1 MNQNNTTGLGGSSS
15 GSTLN
20 ISEEL
25 STQPVNTT
33 PQAVAVGN
41 SKLIADQRANSIIVL
56 GNREVVVKVEKVL
69 DQMDVQAPQVALS
82 TVIGQL
88 TLTNNE
94 EFGADYF
101 AKYGKRFVGTSNNL
115 SGLPNAPGIPLP
127 NTSAS
132 PAVTGNI
139 LDPSNLINFSQIIQ
153 NVGGGTNLY
162 IAAGN
167 AFATIVHLLE
177 STSRFKVLSRPTVF
191 TSNNKVVL
199 QLEVVPLINSE
210 KEVSLDILQKIDSIV
225 PNGNVVIS
233 GNSVPTIDTR
243 YIRTNV
249 SANNGSTIIL
259 GGLIEDQKQKSYSGI
274 PYLSRIPLIGAAFRG
289 TSTSKERRELIIL
302 MCPQVTL
309 TKLDQY
315 RLRQKWENTNTHFG
329 PELDQAECPDCPKV
343 EGGKQLSLPP
353 PDLPASKD
361 M

>member
-1 MNQNNTTGLGGSSS
+1 RGPSPSYGGRGDGADLTGTSGTSSTAGG

-33 PQAVAVGN
+33 PQAVTVGN

-139 LDPSNLINFSQIIQ
+139 QIGRAH
-153 NVGGGTNLY
+153 V
-162 IAAGN
+162 
-167 AFATIVHLLE
+167 
-177 STSRFKVLSRPTVF
+177 
-191 TSNNKVVL
+191 
-199 QLEVVPLINSE
+199 
-210 KEVSLDILQKIDSIV
+210 
-225 PNGNVVIS
+225 
-233 GNSVPTIDTR
+233 
-243 YIRTNV
+243 
-249 SANNGSTIIL
+249 
-259 GGLIEDQKQKSYSGI
+259 
-274 PYLSRIPLIGAAFRG
+274 
-289 TSTSKERRELIIL
+289 
-302 MCPQVTL
+302 
-309 TKLDQY
+309 
-315 RLRQKWENTNTHFG
+315 
-329 PELDQAECPDCPKV
+329 
-343 EGGKQLSLPP
+343 
-353 PDLPASKD
+353 
-361 M
+361 